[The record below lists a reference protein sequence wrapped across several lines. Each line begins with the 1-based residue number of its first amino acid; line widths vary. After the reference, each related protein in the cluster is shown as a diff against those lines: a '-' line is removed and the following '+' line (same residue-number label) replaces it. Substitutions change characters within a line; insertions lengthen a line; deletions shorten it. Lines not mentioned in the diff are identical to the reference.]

1 MDAYEQKY
9 QERALENLKAYTL
22 RFSVAL
28 ALGFD
33 LVPST
38 LAPEGVS

>member
-9 QERALENLKAYTL
+9 QEQALKNLKKK
-22 RFSVAL
+22 AL

-33 LVPST
+33 LVAST
-38 LAPEGVS
+38 PVPEGVS